1 MILKMKKLIKKPI
14 IVLILIL
21 LLTILMLYFFINKNN
36 KLFNKNFNIGNN
48 ITNKSIQEIE
58 EYILNISSYEA
69 TVSVTIESN
78 KNTNKY
84 VLEQK
89 YKAPN
94 LSKQI
99 VLEPS
104 NIAGIEIKYD
114 GTNLTINNS
123 NLNLQKVYENYEYLA
138 NNFLCLET
146 FIEDYKRNKV
156 SIQEENNEIIL
167 EASNENNNYAYHKK
181 LFIDKNSGL
190 PTKLL
195 IENINNKTLV
205 YILYNEIELNNL
217 KEDDILAFKTI
228 EPKAGLY

>member
-1 MILKMKKLIKKPI
+1 MQRLKNKKTYIGI
-14 IVLILIL
+14 AIIL
-21 LLTILMLYFFINKNN
+21 LAFLIFLIFFLKNNDKNFEIGNTISNKN
-36 KLFNKNFNIGNN
+36 IE
-48 ITNKSIQEIE
+48 EIE

-138 NNFLCLET
+138 NNFLCLQT

>member
-1 MILKMKKLIKKPI
+1 MVEKLRNKKRI
-14 IVLILIL
+14 IVISIVIIIL
-21 LLTILMLYFFINKNN
+21 LIFFIFFSKNNYKISEIGNTMSNKN
-36 KLFNKNFNIGNN
+36 IE
-48 ITNKSIQEIE
+48 EIE